1 MARLK
6 GVSDEEASFVT
17 RSVFRAAAK
26 KTGKV
31 PDPLR
36 ILARNSGVMWAAGG
50 FEMGWGRARSVP
62 PSLKSLASLKAASM
76 IGCLF

>member
-36 ILARNSGVMWAAGG
+36 IMQQRRDVGGRRLRDGLGTRPQRPSGDSRSPGG
-50 FEMGWGRARSVP
+50 SGSGGA
-62 PSLKSLASLKAASM
+62 PSN
-76 IGCLF
+76 